1 MRASHSSLGYYPG
14 QLLVI
19 SHTPHH
25 RRGDEIVGWGPTVL
39 EINHLAQFF
48 GRINHVACFH
58 PETAPASALPYSTE
72 RVHLVPVPP
81 VGGNELF
88 DKLAAL
94 ARFPLYARVILR
106 ELSRA
111 DVVHVRCP
119 ANICLLALLLLTV
132 RRQPRQRWIK
142 YAGDWSEL
150 GRQPLSYRFQRWWLK
165 RGWSRAAVTVNGE
178 YSNQPKHVHSFYN
191 PCLTD
196 SELAEAR
203 QLAKRKPP
211 LEPLHLLFV
220 GALNS
225 NKGVLRALETVRLVQ
240 SAGVRVR
247 FEVVGDGPE
256 RAELERRIREWGL
269 SEGTRLHGW
278 LPRTALGDVYAR
290 NHCILMTSR
299 SEGWPKV
306 LSEAMAYGVVPVA
319 SAISCVSDWLQRFG
333 TGRTARWDVP
343 QEFATAILAY
353 ARTPQLWSQE
363 SARALEAARHFSYS
377 TYLAA
382 VQNLLRLSRM

>member
-1 MRASHSSLGYYPG
+1 
-14 QLLVI
+14 
-19 SHTPHH
+19 
-25 RRGDEIVGWGPTVL
+25 
-39 EINHLAQFF
+39 
-48 GRINHVACFH
+48 
-58 PETAPASALPYSTE
+58 
-72 RVHLVPVPP
+72 
-81 VGGNELF
+81 
-88 DKLAAL
+88 
-94 ARFPLYARVILR
+94 
-106 ELSRA
+106 
-111 DVVHVRCP
+111 
-119 ANICLLALLLLTV
+119 
-132 RRQPRQRWIK
+132 
-142 YAGDWSEL
+142 
-150 GRQPLSYRFQRWWLK
+150 
-165 RGWSRAAVTVNGE
+165 
-178 YSNQPKHVHSFYN
+178 
-191 PCLTD
+191 
-196 SELAEAR
+196 
-203 QLAKRKPP
+203 
-211 LEPLHLLFV
+211 
-220 GALNS
+220 
-225 NKGVLRALETVRLVQ
+225 
-240 SAGVRVR
+240 
-247 FEVVGDGPE
+247 VVGDGPE